1 MLNVLTEEEK
11 ITNLYLQDYKRV
23 LYIWN
28 VASILIALGLDIFA
42 EVVIGDDFN
51 KWAVILFAF
60 SSMSIFGLYYE
71 DIFTIKLT
79 IGITSFLAG
88 ISLSFVGSYFTIVG
102 LIGIIKDVK
111 ELLALLYLFF
121 FGGLFALNYGVS
133 YFLTGLYL
141 LTRAFQKTKNNQKT
155 LLKNEGLT
163 CKFNQII

>member
-28 VASILIALGLDIFA
+28 VASILIALGLDIYTA
-42 EVVIGDDFN
+42 VIIGDYFYI
-51 KWAVILFAF
+51 WAVIFSAF

-71 DIFTIKLT
+71 DIFTVKLT

-88 ISLSFVGSYFTIVG
+88 ISFSFAGSYMTLVG
-102 LIGIIKDVK
+102 LIGVIQGVKD
-111 ELLALLYLFF
+111 LLVYLFF
-121 FGGLFALNYGVS
+121 FTGLFALNYGVS

-141 LTRAFQKTKNNQKT
+141 LTRVFQKTKNNQKP
-155 LLKNEGLT
+155 LLKNERLT